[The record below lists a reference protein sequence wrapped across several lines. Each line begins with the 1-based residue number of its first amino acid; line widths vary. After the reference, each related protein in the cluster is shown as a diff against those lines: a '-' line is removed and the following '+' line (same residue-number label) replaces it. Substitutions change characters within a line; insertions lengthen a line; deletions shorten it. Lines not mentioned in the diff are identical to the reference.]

1 MSRLADTILDNKG
14 YNQYGRSA
22 MVDIR
27 KGGSNGP
34 APDYAAYVT
43 NSAYVRRNIIAI
55 LIEAPRGF
63 QDLEDPD
70 YWVST
75 LKNLVELA
83 PKTIEG
89 LSQTLTVEHIEN
101 PFGGAGEVQQ
111 DISNVTRQRS
121 APQFT
126 WNEKYGKAVASFLN
140 GWVLNL
146 IMDPDTKYPRV
157 VKNTDKPAD
166 LLPDYTGMTVLFIEP
181 DPTHTKVITAWLSTN
196 MRPTGTVAEISGSRD
211 ITAALQGADYSVE
224 FTALTQ
230 IGEGVNS
237 FAQEILDNMTLTG
250 ANPSLQEAFVREID
264 AEVEAADTGYAN
276 RVEKMASATI

>member
-1 MSRLADTILDNKG
+1 MSRLADTVLDNKA

-27 KGGSNGP
+27 KGGQNGV
-34 APDYAAYVT
+34 APDYAAYV
-43 NSAYVRRNIIAI
+43 SSAAYVRRNVIAI

-63 QDLEDPD
+63 QDLENPD

-146 IMDPDTKYPRV
+146 IMDPETKYPRV
-157 VKNTDKPAD
+157 VKNSDKPTD

-196 MRPTGTVAEISGSRD
+196 MRPTGTVAEISGNRD

-230 IGEGVNS
+230 IGEGVNN

-250 ANPSLQEAFVREID
+250 ANPNLQEAFVREID
-264 AEVEAADTGYAN
+264 ADVQAGESGYGN
-276 RVEKMASATI
+276 QIEKMANATV